1 MLANGFIGAQIHLQ
15 VALEL
20 GNKESYYKLVKE
32 KNVHLESC
40 VKNMDKSFERKKK
53 EKNNWVGFCF
63 LINHSPM
70 DLHVSSRHQ
79 NPWC

>member
-1 MLANGFIGAQIHLQ
+1 MLANGFTGAQIHLQ

-53 EKNNWVGFCF
+53 EKNN
-63 LINHSPM
+63 
-70 DLHVSSRHQ
+70 
-79 NPWC
+79 